1 MLETTLKFQKAFERL
16 EEENGYYLSY
26 FREDDGGR
34 LRGGPPSSIDWSNA
48 SIFVMFLRS
57 FYNVTLKFSTSLNVS
72 SHVYLHEI
80 CTLQA
85 QLNEWSISGDYLLG
99 DMAAKML
106 KKFDKYWGKLKNIN
120 QMLLIAIVLDP
131 RYKLDYVEHC
141 FGFIY
146 HDDEIA
152 SSMTKSL
159 KTNLMCIYD
168 WYVSGEVTFES
179 SQLSTDVDSKTSDS
193 DVGSNSISTS
203 SATSSLILGFKKKR
217 AAKDCIEIKNDVE
230 KYLLES

>member
-1 MLETTLKFQKAFERL
+1 M
-16 EEENGYYLSY
+16 SY
-26 FREDDGGR
+26 FQEDDGGR

-72 SHVYLHEI
+72 SHVYLHEM

-99 DMAAKML
+99 DMITKML

-131 RYKLDYVEHC
+131 RYKLDMLNIVLSL
-141 FGFIY
+141 FI
-146 HDDEIA
+146 
-152 SSMTKSL
+152 MMMK
-159 KTNLMCIYD
+159 
-168 WYVSGEVTFES
+168 
-179 SQLSTDVDSKTSDS
+179 
-193 DVGSNSISTS
+193 
-203 SATSSLILGFKKKR
+203 
-217 AAKDCIEIKNDVE
+217 
-230 KYLLES
+230 LLVA